1 MFGFDIVSVDFI
13 NKIQPDRDEDN
24 RVNPENVNNPD
35 ARRYTADGTEKVE
48 SITADEFRDIYADF
62 GYVAA
67 DSRDPASLSYLYK
80 IDSAN
85 WLLLLDSCQ

>member
-1 MFGFDIVSVDFI
+1 MRNWQNFWKGLSEAGIEVAVIPGNHDI
-13 NKIQPDRDEDN
+13 
-24 RVNPENVNNPD
+24 NNPD

-67 DSRDPASLSYLYK
+67 DSPGSGIAELSL
-80 IDSAN
+80 
-85 WLLLLDSCQ
+85 